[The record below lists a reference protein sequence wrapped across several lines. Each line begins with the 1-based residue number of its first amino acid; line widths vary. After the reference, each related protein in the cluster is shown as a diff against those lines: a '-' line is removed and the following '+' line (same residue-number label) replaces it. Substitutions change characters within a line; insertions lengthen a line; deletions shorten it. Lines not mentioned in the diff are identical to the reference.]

1 MWSFLTICGAIRGQ
15 ERPHMDR
22 IVIELLECP
31 FTTTCEED
39 QICMLIEDK
48 VEGLQGN
55 LMKVCST
62 PRDCYSMRTAS
73 FDQCE
78 TSNSAYRTEFKAE
91 TGLHYR

>member
-1 MWSFLTICGAIRGQ
+1 
-15 ERPHMDR
+15 
-22 IVIELLECP
+22 
-31 FTTTCEED
+31 
-39 QICMLIEDK
+39 MLIEDK

-78 TSNSAYRTEFKAE
+78 TSHSSYRTEFNLKFFAIERIEMELAKDVLHAATLIFAMKAVLYQI
-91 TGLHYR
+91 TMIKWKFQTTHTKL